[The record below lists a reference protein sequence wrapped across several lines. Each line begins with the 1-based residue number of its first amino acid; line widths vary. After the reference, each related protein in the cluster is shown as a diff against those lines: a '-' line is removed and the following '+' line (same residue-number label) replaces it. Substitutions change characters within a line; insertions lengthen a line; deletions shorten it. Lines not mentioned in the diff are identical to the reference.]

1 MTEDLIAAAVGA
13 SGPKT
18 TSTTGFDQKGADRRP
33 AAVPEKFWDSEQKQL
48 RTDALLKSYLELE
61 RKYSSG
67 ESREIPDKPEDYQ
80 IEIVHELLG
89 SDLEVNR
96 KLHQAGFTQKQAQLV
111 YELAAEHLLPM
122 INEVASVFEAE
133 RQTEKLIEHF
143 GGEARWRQVAR
154 QVSAWGKAKLP
165 EPVFETLSG
174 TYEGVLTIHRMMTAD
189 EPKLN
194 FAAKGEQSSQ
204 SDTELKQMM
213 RDPRYWRDQDPG
225 VVQRVREGFRR
236 LYKD

>member
-1 MTEDLIAAAVGA
+1 MSEDLIAAAVGA
-13 SGPKT
+13 SGPKNA
-18 TSTTGFDQKGADRRP
+18 SVAGFDQKGTERRP
-33 AAVPEKFWDSEQKQL
+33 AAVPEKFWDPEKKHL

-67 ESREIPDKPEDYQ
+67 ENRETPEKPEDYQ
-80 IEIVHELLG
+80 IEIVHELLE
-89 SDLEVNR
+89 SDPDVNR
-96 KLHQAGFTQKQAQLV
+96 RLHQAGFTQKQAQLV
-111 YELAAEHLLPM
+111 YELAAEYLLPM

-165 EPVFETLSG
+165 EPVFEALSG
-174 TYEGVLTIHRMMTAD
+174 TYEGVLTIHRMMVAD

-194 FAAKGEQSSQ
+194 FSAKGEQSIQ

-213 RDPRYWRDQDPG
+213 RDPRYWRDQDPA
-225 VVQRVREGFRR
+225 VVQHVREGFRR